1 MSVRKLM
8 ALAFLPVD
16 DVIKGYSLIIHDFD
30 QEDNEFLDHFERVWV
45 GQKKVE
51 VRVNLNISV

>member
-1 MSVRKLM
+1 M